1 MLDVADALVA
11 NEKLISAENEADVA
25 AAQLAGYEKPLV
37 ARLVLKPGKVWV
49 LSFNELIVFVC
60 IIFGSFLLYYLLIS
74 SKSSDSLTWL
84 FIFI

>member
-37 ARLVLKPGKVWV
+37 ARLALKPGKVCI
-49 LSFNELIVFVC
+49 LSFNELTIFVY
-60 IIFGSFLLYYLLIS
+60 IIFGSFLLYYLLIP
-74 SKSSDSLTWL
+74 SKSLLYLAWK
-84 FIFI
+84 